1 MNYIDIINSVLR
13 RMRERQV
20 TSLYENQQSSVVAE
34 LVNDAKR
41 YVENAHDWTALRQNI
56 IVTTA
61 DGIGSYSL
69 LGTGNRATIIDV
81 RETSVGSIIRQVP
94 AAWVRRKEVIS
105 DLVTSRPSYWSSD
118 GVDASGDAKIK
129 FWPTPNDTYTMDIF
143 AVVRTPELSA
153 EGDEVTIP
161 VQPILLMATAM
172 AIQERGGADSIETQ
186 SAYTLAQKSLGE
198 HVMLD
203 AALNPEEQIWYPQ

>member
-1 MNYIDIINSVLR
+1 MNYIDIVNSVHR
-13 RMRERQV
+13 RIRERQV
-20 TSLYENQQSSVVAE
+20 TSLFENPQSSVVAE

-41 YVENAHDWTALRQNI
+41 YVENAHDWTALRQSI

-61 DGIGSYSL
+61 DGVGSYSL
-69 LGTGNRATIIDV
+69 PGTGNRATIKDV
-81 RETSVGSIIRQVP
+81 RETTQGSVIQQVS
-94 AAWVRRKEVIS
+94 AAWVRRQEVIS
-105 DLVTSRPSYWSSD
+105 DLIVSRPSYWASD
-118 GVDASGDAKIK
+118 GVDASGDAKVK
-129 FWPTPNDTYTMDIF
+129 FWPTPNGIYTMDIF
-143 AVVRTPELSA
+143 AVVRTPDLVA
-153 EGDEVTIP
+153 EGDVVTIP
-161 VQPILLMATAM
+161 SQPILLMATAI